1 MSDNRNKV
9 LLYRTNTKDAVA
21 SKESLQYGEVAM
33 NYNAET
39 PFLMFKDSEDEIRK
53 IGVVVNELG
62 NSEINSIS
70 QKAVTDAFNLPE
82 DYVAVEY
89 PEVSD
94 VNFIQTTAST
104 HLYDSIKQ
112 VDQNVATL
120 VQEVLNN
127 EIVTAAALTQH
138 NDSAGFD
145 TNGKY
150 VPHTNSKVLSGA
162 SSLDQADA
170 LLDNELSAINSK
182 LDGTYIDGD
191 TIYIKGESVDISD
204 LQVKTTISEN
214 YEKTTYPSEEY
225 QQVEGNDSLDNVAK
239 KLEENIVT
247 LHGDMTEEIGKINQS
262 ITDLNAS
269 SLKNINVNGIEGTI
283 SNNIASVTIKGEKI
297 NISENYE
304 NVTYKNEGY
313 ESIVDGDTIEVSFNK
328 VEKNISKLDEKIDNS
343 VSSLT
348 ESINDLSKISLKNI
362 KVNNVDGVVTDNV
375 AELTINGGDVKIS
388 SDYESVS
395 YQLINGEEMFIP
407 VNAEDTVDASVKKL
421 DSNISKL
428 VDEVIDNEIVTAAA
442 LTKHNQSAG
451 FDENAEYIVNNSANY
466 INVATNLAT
475 ADNLLDSALFEVS
488 SDVSNLEN
496 NFNDLVNK
504 VNQLEIK
511 AKEGDE
517 IHNLNVVD
525 GAAANQEDYTNLKTA
540 IEGGMYI
547 TVNGQTVDSH
557 VSSDDSITLYTSK
570 SVKGEDGINTIC
582 KVYTITSDGTITSSE
597 TSSPILVNN
606 GGGDKYLAD
615 DGSYKEVQH
624 KLTSEY
630 VSVEYNEKVTSIFT
644 PAKANQTLDEAI
656 YVVEGNVAQL
666 VQEVLDNEE
675 VTAAALSQHNDSAGF
690 DVNGKYIKNTNANYI
705 ANASTLSNA
714 DNILDSAIAELSS
727 ATNSIL
733 ESINTDIT
741 NINTDITDINTNID
755 EIEGSLSGFQMTVNG
770 VQSVLGSLQPNITVS
785 GHNIPLSDNYVSVE
799 YPETISTE
807 FSAVTKDMTVEQS
820 INKLDGSIAQL
831 VQEVLDNEKVV
842 AAALTRHNDACGFD
856 TNANY
861 VPYTESEIIGA
872 ATSLHDAD
880 ILLSNK
886 IGEVNTNVED
896 NTTSITNILAKLS
909 ELEVK
914 AKEGDEIEVLVWGG
928 VEQLE
933 NGDYARIKKA
943 IEDGKTIVVCWWA
956 DTKSY
961 IPVHA
966 CDNSAIIGDN
976 TISMVGLGG
985 TTTNPQLYYWVVNND
1000 DTITFNRVEIPM
1012 NTSELPISTAYTSV
1026 VYPTMTEEIFTPV
1039 VKEMNA
1045 EQAINHLD
1053 SSIAQLVQEVL
1064 DDEKVVAAA
1073 ISQLNL
1079 SAGFDE
1085 NANYVQNTENAII
1098 GNASSLNEA
1107 DLMLAESIENLSNS
1121 IPEKVSELT
1130 NDKFIESV
1138 TVNGILAE
1146 GSETDEY
1153 NVSVTVNADNIN
1165 LGEYGESV
1173 VYPDAD
1179 STTFVPIDST
1189 MNVKSAIKQL
1199 DSTIAQLV
1207 QEILD
1212 NEEVVSAA
1220 LTVHNT
1226 SCGLTLN
1233 GEYNLNTEANY
1244 ISGATSL
1251 HDADLILDAKVG
1263 EIFTKL
1269 TEIENRLS
1277 SIEGRLSA
1285 LEGTGNA

>member
-120 VQEVLNN
+120 VQEVLDN
-127 EIVTAAALTQH
+127 EIVTAAALSQH

-283 SNNIASVTIKGEKI
+283 SNNIASVTLKGEKI

-313 ESIVDGDTIEVSFNK
+313 ESIVDGDTVEVSFNK

-362 KVNNVDGVVTDNV
+362 KVNNVNGVVTDNV
-375 AELTINGGDVKIS
+375 AELTIDGGDVKIS

-727 ATNSIL
+727 TTNSIL
-733 ESINTDIT
+733 DSLDEKLEPINTDIT
-741 NINTDITDINTNID
+741 NIKNDITNINTNID
-755 EIEGSLSGFQMTVNG
+755 GIESSLSGFQMTVNG
-770 VQSVLGSLQPNITVS
+770 IQSDLGSLQPNVTVS

-799 YPETISTE
+799 
-807 FSAVTKDMTVEQS
+807 
-820 INKLDGSIAQL
+820 
-831 VQEVLDNEKVV
+831 
-842 AAALTRHNDACGFD
+842 
-856 TNANY
+856 
-861 VPYTESEIIGA
+861 
-872 ATSLHDAD
+872 
-880 ILLSNK
+880 
-886 IGEVNTNVED
+886 
-896 NTTSITNILAKLS
+896 
-909 ELEVK
+909 
-914 AKEGDEIEVLVWGG
+914 
-928 VEQLE
+928 
-933 NGDYARIKKA
+933 
-943 IEDGKTIVVCWWA
+943 
-956 DTKSY
+956 
-961 IPVHA
+961 
-966 CDNSAIIGDN
+966 
-976 TISMVGLGG
+976 
-985 TTTNPQLYYWVVNND
+985 
-1000 DTITFNRVEIPM
+1000 
-1012 NTSELPISTAYTSV
+1012 
-1026 VYPTMTEEIFTPV
+1026 YPTMTEEIFTPV

-1053 SSIAQLVQEVL
+1053 GSIAQLVQEVL

-1153 NVSVTVNADNIN
+1153 NVSVTVNADNIS

-1179 STTFVPIDST
+1179 STEFVPVDST

-1269 TEIENRLS
+1269 TKIENKLS
-1277 SIEGRLSA
+1277 SIEGKLSA

>member
-313 ESIVDGDTIEVSFNK
+313 ESIGDGDTIEVSFNK

-362 KVNNVDGVVTDNV
+362 KVNNVNGVVTDNV
-375 AELTINGGDVKIS
+375 AELTIDGGDVKIS

-421 DSNISKL
+421 DLNISKL

-451 FDENAEYIVNNSANY
+451 FDENAEYVVNNSANY

-488 SDVSNLEN
+488 YDVSNLEN

-504 VNQLEIK
+504 VNQIEIK

-570 SVKGEDGINTIC
+570 SVEGENGINTIC
-582 KVYTITSDGTITSSE
+582 KVYTIASDGTITSSE
-597 TSSPILVNN
+597 TSSPILVKN
-606 GGGDKYLAD
+606 GSGDKYLTD

-630 VSVEYNEKVTSIFT
+630 VSVEYNEKVTHIFT

-656 YVVEGNVAQL
+656 NVVEGNVAQL

-690 DVNGKYIKNTNANYI
+690 DVNGKYIKNANANYI
-705 ANASTLSNA
+705 ANATTLGNA

-727 ATNSIL
+727 TTNSIIDSLDEKL
-733 ESINTDIT
+733 EPINTDIT
-741 NINTDITDINTNID
+741 NIKNDITNINTNID
-755 EIEGSLSGFQMTVNG
+755 GIESSLSGFQMTVNG
-770 VQSVLGSLQPNITVS
+770 VQSDLGSLQPNVTVS

-799 YPETISTE
+799 
-807 FSAVTKDMTVEQS
+807 
-820 INKLDGSIAQL
+820 
-831 VQEVLDNEKVV
+831 
-842 AAALTRHNDACGFD
+842 
-856 TNANY
+856 
-861 VPYTESEIIGA
+861 
-872 ATSLHDAD
+872 
-880 ILLSNK
+880 
-886 IGEVNTNVED
+886 
-896 NTTSITNILAKLS
+896 
-909 ELEVK
+909 
-914 AKEGDEIEVLVWGG
+914 
-928 VEQLE
+928 
-933 NGDYARIKKA
+933 
-943 IEDGKTIVVCWWA
+943 
-956 DTKSY
+956 
-961 IPVHA
+961 
-966 CDNSAIIGDN
+966 
-976 TISMVGLGG
+976 
-985 TTTNPQLYYWVVNND
+985 
-1000 DTITFNRVEIPM
+1000 
-1012 NTSELPISTAYTSV
+1012 
-1026 VYPTMTEEIFTPV
+1026 YPTMTEEIFTPV

-1053 SSIAQLVQEVL
+1053 GSIAQLVQEVL

-1085 NANYVQNTENAII
+1085 NANYVPYTESEII
-1098 GNASSLNEA
+1098 GAATSLHDA
-1107 DLMLAESIENLSNS
+1107 DILLSNKIGEVNVNVEDNTTSITNILTKLSELEVKAKEGDEIEVLQWGGVPQLEEGSYTRIKKAIEDSKTIVVCWWADTKSS
-1121 IPEKVSELT
+1121 IPVHACDNSANIGDNTISMVGLGGTSTNPQLYYWTLNSDDTITLNRVKVPMNTSDLT

-1146 GSETDEY
+1146 GTETDEH
-1153 NVSVTVNADNIN
+1153 NVSVTVNADKIN
-1165 LGEYGESV
+1165 LGDYGESV

-1179 STTFVPIDST
+1179 STEFVPVDST

-1233 GEYNLNTEANY
+1233 GEYNVNTQAKY

-1251 HDADLILDAKVG
+1251 HDADLILDAKVAD
-1263 EIFTKL
+1263 IFTRL
-1269 TEIENRLS
+1269 TEIES
-1277 SIEGRLSA
+1277 SLADIQTRLSA
-1285 LEGTGNA
+1285 LENN

>member
-70 QKAVTDAFNLPE
+70 QKAVTDAFNLPK

-145 TNGKY
+145 INGKY

-170 LLDNELSAINSK
+170 LLDNEISAINSK

-204 LQVKTTISEN
+204 LQVKPSISEN

-225 QQVEGNDSLDNVAK
+225 KQVEVNDSLDNVAK

-247 LHGDMTEEIGKINQS
+247 LHGDITEEIGKINKS

-269 SLKNINVNGIEGTI
+269 SLKNINVNGIKGT
-283 SNNIASVTIKGEKI
+283 
-297 NISENYE
+297 
-304 NVTYKNEGY
+304 
-313 ESIVDGDTIEVSFNK
+313 
-328 VEKNISKLDEKIDNS
+328 
-343 VSSLT
+343 
-348 ESINDLSKISLKNI
+348 
-362 KVNNVDGVVTDNV
+362 VTDNV
-375 AELTINGGDVKIS
+375 AELTIDGGDVKIS
-388 SDYESVS
+388 SDYKSVS
-395 YQLINGEEMFIP
+395 YKLINGEEMFIP

-442 LTKHNQSAG
+442 LTKHNNSAG
-451 FDENAEYIVNNSANY
+451 FDENAEYVVNNSANY
-466 INVATNLAT
+466 INAATNLAT

-488 SDVSNLEN
+488 SDVSDLEN
-496 NFNDLVNK
+496 NFNDLVNR
-504 VNQLEIK
+504 VNQIEIK

-525 GAAANQEDYTNLKTA
+525 GAAANQENYTNLKAA

-557 VSSDDSITLYTSK
+557 ISSDDNITLYTSK
-570 SVKGEDGINTIC
+570 SVEGEDGINTIC
-582 KVYTITSDGTITSSE
+582 KVYSIASDGTITSTE

-606 GGGDKYLAD
+606 GNGDKYLAD
-615 DGSYKEVQH
+615 DGTYKEVQH

-630 VSVEYNEKVTSIFT
+630 VSVEYNEKVTHIFT

-656 YVVEGNVAQL
+656 NVVEGNVAQL

-690 DVNGKYIKNTNANYI
+690 DINGKYIKNPNANYI
-705 ANASTLSNA
+705 ANATTLSNA
-714 DNILDSAIAELSS
+714 DNILDSVIADLSS
-727 ATNSIL
+727 TTNSIL
-733 ESINTDIT
+733 ESLDEKLQPINTDIT
-741 NINTDITDINTNID
+741 NIKNNITNINNNID
-755 EIEGSLSGFQMTVNG
+755 GIESSLSGFQMTVNG
-770 VQSVLGSLQPNITVS
+770 VQSDLGSLQPNVTVS
-785 GHNIPLSDNYVSVE
+785 GHNIPLSDNYV
-799 YPETISTE
+799 
-807 FSAVTKDMTVEQS
+807 
-820 INKLDGSIAQL
+820 
-831 VQEVLDNEKVV
+831 
-842 AAALTRHNDACGFD
+842 
-856 TNANY
+856 
-861 VPYTESEIIGA
+861 
-872 ATSLHDAD
+872 
-880 ILLSNK
+880 
-886 IGEVNTNVED
+886 
-896 NTTSITNILAKLS
+896 
-909 ELEVK
+909 
-914 AKEGDEIEVLVWGG
+914 
-928 VEQLE
+928 
-933 NGDYARIKKA
+933 
-943 IEDGKTIVVCWWA
+943 
-956 DTKSY
+956 
-961 IPVHA
+961 
-966 CDNSAIIGDN
+966 
-976 TISMVGLGG
+976 
-985 TTTNPQLYYWVVNND
+985 
-1000 DTITFNRVEIPM
+1000 
-1012 NTSELPISTAYTSV
+1012 SV

-1053 SSIAQLVQEVL
+1053 GSIAQLVQEVL

-1085 NANYVQNTENAII
+1085 NALYIQNTENAII

-1107 DLMLAESIENLSNS
+1107 DLMLAESIETLSNS
-1121 IPEKVSELT
+1121 IPKKVSELT

-1146 GSETDEY
+1146 GSETDEH
-1153 NVSVTVNADNIN
+1153 NVSVTVNADNIY
-1165 LGEYGESV
+1165 LGEYGNV
-1173 VYPDAD
+1173 IVYPDVD
-1179 STTFVPIDST
+1179 STEFVPVDST

-1207 QEILD
+1207 QEILN

-1251 HDADLILDAKVG
+1251 HDADLILDAKVAD
-1263 EIFTKL
+1263 IFTKL
-1269 TEIENRLS
+1269 TDIETRLTN
-1277 SIEGRLSA
+1277 IESRLTA